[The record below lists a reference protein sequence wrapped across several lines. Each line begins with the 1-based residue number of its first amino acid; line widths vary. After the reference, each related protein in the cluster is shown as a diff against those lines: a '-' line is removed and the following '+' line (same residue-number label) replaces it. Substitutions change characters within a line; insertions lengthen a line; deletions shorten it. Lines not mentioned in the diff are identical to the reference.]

1 MSERALISGLSHLIL
16 QPSSVQE
23 SSPQSKAT
31 WIVLMSTESLVLAL
45 SVTSPATR
53 TLSYWDL
60 KLWNAQC
67 LEDGQHLRQPAKV
80 MTCQGLEVFF
90 PDANRKLFYVASTHY
105 TINAVGFRTL
115 EDVIEL
121 FCSGIKDALIF
132 MKKKKSCL
140 LSLFIAKISV
150 EQRGTLYVTAEK
162 AGWQ

>member
-45 SVTSPATR
+45 SVTSPAMR

-60 KLWNAQC
+60 KMWNAQC

-80 MTCQGLEVFF
+80 TTCQGLEVFF

-105 TINAVGFRTL
+105 TIHAVNTVVGFRTL
-115 EDVIEL
+115 EDVTEL
-121 FCSGIKDALIF
+121 FCSGIIDALIF
-132 MKKKKSCL
+132 MKKKKSHV
-140 LSLFIAKISV
+140 F
-150 EQRGTLYVTAEK
+150 
-162 AGWQ
+162 